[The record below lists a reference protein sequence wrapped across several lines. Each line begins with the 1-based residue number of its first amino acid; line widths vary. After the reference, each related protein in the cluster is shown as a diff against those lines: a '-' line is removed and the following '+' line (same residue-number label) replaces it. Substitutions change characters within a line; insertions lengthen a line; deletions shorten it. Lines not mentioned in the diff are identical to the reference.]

1 MKPYILQSGY
11 QFFSHFLWVK
21 RATSVKFLYYYLMVG
36 KQSEVLCKGNSE
48 LLESSE
54 LTGNK
59 QLVVKLLQ
67 KAAKEMGYY
76 FICGQ
81 IHKQSGFASV
91 SEPTVVFL
99 S

>member
-1 MKPYILQSGY
+1 MKHYILQSGY
-11 QFFSHFLWVK
+11 QFFFHFLWVK

-54 LTGNK
+54 STGNK
-59 QLVVKLLQ
+59 QLVVILQ

-81 IHKQSGFASV
+81 IHKQSGLASV
-91 SEPTVVFL
+91 SEATVVLL